1 WLAHRSLTDET
12 ADGRKDGDQAKDL
25 TDHQLASEFVGAGD
39 HHVAVGKGQRH
50 RLLAKDILP
59 SAERSEDD
67 VLVGEV
73 RGCHDDPIDGRVRED
88 RRHIQD
94 DDVLRLGRECRE
106 KLNLEMAATPAMLDF
121 ALRLQPAEV
130 CLVPENRAEVT
141 TEGGLDAV
149 AKINSLRPMIQKL
162 NQANVLVSLFL
173 DPDPRQI
180 DAAATLQAPVIELHT
195 GRFADADPTQR
206 PSAFT
211 KLREASQ
218 KAHQLKIQVN
228 AGHGLRLSNLPD
240 LLSLPHLHTLN
251 IGHSLVTHALQV
263 GLEQSVRD
271 FLQAITKK

>member
-1 WLAHRSLTDET
+1 MIRLGVNIDHLATLRQARYRVPIPGVVPEPDPVSLARTC
-12 ADGRKDGDQAKDL
+12 
-25 TDHQLASEFVGAGD
+25 LAAGA
-39 HHVAVGKGQRH
+39 HSITVH
-50 RLLAKDILP
+50 L
-59 SAERSEDD
+59 
-67 VLVGEV
+67 
-73 RGCHDDPIDGRVRED
+73 RED

-94 DDVLRLGRECRE
+94 DDVLRLGQECRE

-162 NQANVLVSLFL
+162 NQANILVSLFL

-195 GRFADADPTQR
+195 GRFADADLTQR

-211 KLREASQ
+211 KLREAAQ
-218 KAHQLKIQVN
+218 KAHDLKIQVN

>member
-1 WLAHRSLTDET
+1 MIRLGVNIDHLATLR
-12 ADGRKDGDQAKDL
+12 QARYRVPIPGVVPEPDPVPAAL
-25 TDHQLASEFVGAGD
+25 LCLNAGA
-39 HHVAVGKGQRH
+39 HSITVH
-50 RLLAKDILP
+50 L
-59 SAERSEDD
+59 
-67 VLVGEV
+67 
-73 RGCHDDPIDGRVRED
+73 RED

-162 NQANVLVSLFL
+162 NQANILVSLFL

-180 DAAATLQAPVIELHT
+180 DGAATLQAPVVELHT
-195 GRFADADPTQR
+195 GGFADASPTER
-206 PSAFT
+206 PTHFARLKSAA
-211 KLREASQ
+211 EQ
-218 KAHQLKIQVN
+218 AHHLKIQVN

-251 IGHSLVTHALQV
+251 IGHSLVTHAIHV
-263 GLEQSVRD
+263 GLEQSVHD